1 MTLPTLQLLRQA
13 SAIEK
18 ERYCQLILEGDY
30 ASVSLLLK
38 TSATAAIGES
48 VASGMTRLQQA
59 RAQLDDLP
67 ESPATESLQLFADAV
82 GLMLQSLRA
91 QAA

>member
-1 MTLPTLQLLRQA
+1 MLQLLRQA
-13 SAIEK
+13 SAIDK
-18 ERYCQLILEGDY
+18 ERYCELILEGDS

-38 TSATAAIGES
+38 TSARAAMDES
-48 VASGMTRLQQA
+48 IASGMTRLQQA
-59 RAQLDDLP
+59 RGQLDDLP
-67 ESPATESLQLFADAV
+67 ESPAMESLQLFADTV

>member
-1 MTLPTLQLLRQA
+1 M
-13 SAIEK
+13 K
-18 ERYCQLILEGDY
+18 
-30 ASVSLLLK
+30 
-38 TSATAAIGES
+38 
-48 VASGMTRLQQA
+48 RLQQA

>member
-1 MTLPTLQLLRQA
+1 M
-13 SAIEK
+13 
-18 ERYCQLILEGDY
+18 D
-30 ASVSLLLK
+30 
-38 TSATAAIGES
+38 ES
-48 VASGMTRLQQA
+48 VATGMTRLQQA

-67 ESPATESLQLFADAV
+67 ESPAMESLQLFADTV